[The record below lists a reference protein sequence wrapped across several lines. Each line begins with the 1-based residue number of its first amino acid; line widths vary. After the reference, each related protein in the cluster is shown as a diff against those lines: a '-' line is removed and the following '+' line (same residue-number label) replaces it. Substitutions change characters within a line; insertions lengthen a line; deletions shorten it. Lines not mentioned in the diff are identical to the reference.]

1 MFNKKSKIV
10 LDLKTLQHLPTK
22 QLRLRRSHFILLLIW
37 IILGTGLR
45 FSNLATKPPWADEW
59 ATLVFSLGN
68 SFLTV
73 PLEKIISLDTLI
85 QPLQLRETIS
95 LVDVIHNLLEEST
108 HPPIYFVLTHLW
120 LKLFSTQDGLVSVYL
135 ARSLSALFGVISIP
149 AIFAFSSFI
158 SGSLIC
164 GQIAAALMA
173 FSPYGVYLAQE
184 TRHYTLAIL
193 LVIASLAC
201 FVGAIKYIESKQ
213 IISFKIIFL
222 WIIINSLGVATHYF
236 FALALVTEILVL
248 SRWLIIDIK
257 HQRFSFKV
265 VSPWRRIAIAIL
277 GTIAGCSV
285 WVWAWLNIPDNQ
297 LTDWTKHETL
307 WSSEFLEPLGRI
319 IGWIT
324 TMILLLPIEGTPVW
338 VTVLSVIIVLFVLVL
353 LFFAV
358 KKIKELSQSLV
369 QQVIG
374 RYVFF
379 AVLLI
384 LIFAYIGDR
393 DLTLAA
399 RFQFFY
405 FPGVIVLVAAILNYC
420 WQQKS
425 NLVFLV
431 LAISFC
437 GSLTVVNNYAYQKPD
452 RVDIVV
458 PVIREAQKRNPDVPV
473 LIATVHK
480 THEQTGEMMGIA
492 WEWLRQIET
501 EVTPPQFLLLH
512 KKVDEP
518 ESNVTNNFRQQLA
531 SLSRPLDVWV
541 VNFSAPTGLES
552 QNCVADL
559 EYKRRVSGYRYRLYH
574 CNTIY

>member
-1 MFNKKSKIV
+1 MFKKKSKTV
-10 LDLKTLQHLPTK
+10 LDSKNLPYIINK
-22 QLRLRRSHFILLLIW
+22 QLRLRKHHFILLFIW
-37 IILGTGLR
+37 IVLGTILR
-45 FSNLATKPPWADEW
+45 FSNLAAKPPWADEW

-68 SFLTV
+68 SFLTI

-85 QPLQLRETIS
+85 EPLQLRETIS
-95 LVDVIHNLLEEST
+95 LGNVINNLLTEST

-120 LKLFSTQDGLVSVYL
+120 LKIFSTQDGLVSVYS
-135 ARSLSALFGVISIP
+135 ARSLSALLGVIGIP
-149 AIFAFSSFI
+149 AIFTLSSFV

-201 FVGAIKYIESKQ
+201 LVTAIKYLEKKQ
-213 IISFKIIFL
+213 LIPFKIIFI

-236 FALALVTEILVL
+236 FALALVTETLVL
-248 SRWLIIDIK
+248 FDWLITDIK
-257 HQRFSFKV
+257 QQKLVFKA
-265 VSPWRRIAIAIL
+265 VSSWRRIAIAIF

-285 WVWAWLNIPDNQ
+285 WAWAWLNIPDNQ
-297 LTDWTKHETL
+297 LTDWTKHETF
-307 WSSEFLEPLGRI
+307 WSNKFLEPVGRI

-338 VTVLSVIIVLFVLVL
+338 VTVLSVIIILFILVCL
-353 LFFAV
+353 LKFAV
-358 KKIKELSQSLV
+358 QYFKNTSPSLV
-369 QQVIG
+369 QTVIG
-374 RYVFF
+374 KYVFF
-379 AVLLI
+379 AILLI
-384 LIFAYIGDR
+384 LGFAYLGDR

-405 FPGVIVLVAAILNYC
+405 FPGIIVLVAAILNYS

-425 NLVFLV
+425 KVIFLV

-437 GSLTVVNNYAYQKPD
+437 GSLSVINNYAYQKPD
-452 RVDIVV
+452 RVDLVV
-458 PVIREAQKRNPDVPV
+458 PIIREAQQKNPDVPI

-492 WEWLRQIET
+492 WEWLKHIEP
-501 EVTPPQFLLLH
+501 EVTPPQFILLH
-512 KKVDEP
+512 KKVDEA
-518 ESNVTNNFRQQLA
+518 ESNVTDNFRQQL
-531 SLSRPLDVWV
+531 LKLPRPLDIWV

-574 CNTIY
+574 CK